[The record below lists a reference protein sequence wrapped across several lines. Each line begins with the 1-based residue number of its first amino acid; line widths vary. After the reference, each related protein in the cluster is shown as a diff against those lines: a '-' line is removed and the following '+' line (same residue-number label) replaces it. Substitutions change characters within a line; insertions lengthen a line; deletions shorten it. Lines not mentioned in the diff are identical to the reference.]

1 MGHVL
6 SSEGIHRGPNVN
18 TLNEMPAP
26 HDMSTLR
33 SFLGS
38 VQFCA
43 KFLLPTFASV
53 AEPLYRLTRKGHR
66 WAWGSEEEAA
76 FRRLKELLS
85 AADVL
90 AHFDPSLPLGV
101 TCDASAVGIGA
112 SLFHLYSD
120 GGERPIANISKTLT
134 AKSAQLQPDTKR
146 SVGYHLRL
154 DEILPILTRKKV
166 YFSD

>member
-1 MGHVL
+1 MGVRRG
-6 SSEGIHRGPNVN
+6 SS
-18 TLNEMPAP
+18 
-26 HDMSTLR
+26 
-33 SFLGS
+33 
-38 VQFCA
+38 
-43 KFLLPTFASV
+43 
-53 AEPLYRLTRKGHR
+53 
-66 WAWGSEEEAA
+66 
-76 FRRLKELLS
+76 FRRLKELLC

-154 DEILPILTRKKV
+154 EEILPILTRKKV